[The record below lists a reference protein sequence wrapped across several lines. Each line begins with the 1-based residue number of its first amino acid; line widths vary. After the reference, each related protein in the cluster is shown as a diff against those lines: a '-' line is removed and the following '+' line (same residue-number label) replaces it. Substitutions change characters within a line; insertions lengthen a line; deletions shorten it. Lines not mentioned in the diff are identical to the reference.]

1 MKYLQNLDN
10 FIGKP
15 QLLVCGYTKPLRIVI
30 LLTRSEIKH
39 AHAAHLPAAIHHEIY
54 AFLKGD
60 PNLSFP
66 NKIDFTVYF

>member
-30 LLTRSEIKH
+30 LLPRSEIKH
-39 AHAAHLPAAIHHEIY
+39 AHAAHLPAAIRHEIY
-54 AFLKGD
+54 AL
-60 PNLSFP
+60 
-66 NKIDFTVYF
+66 